1 MGSTH
6 PGASPE
12 RIELARAIA
21 ASLPKFGDWA
31 STSRQF
37 DTPYGR
43 LGYRRISILW
53 VLRHGLVEP
62 KDATTTGLA
71 RLYRLQ
77 PSVLTRALA
86 SMEHDGLITRQVDPD
101 DSRVHRVAITELGIE
116 VSRYVEDLYIG
127 EVLEAIA
134 SMPDETID
142 PLTESVRQLDVI
154 ADELDRRR
162 FGRTCRAD
170 PGAGRS

>member
-1 MGSTH
+1 MSSTH
-6 PGASPE
+6 PGATPE

-21 ASLPKFGDWA
+21 ASLPKFGEWA
-31 STSRQF
+31 SASRQF

-53 VLRHGLVEP
+53 VLRHGLVDP
-62 KDATTTGLA
+62 KNATTTGLA
-71 RLYRLQ
+71 RFYRVQ

-86 SMEHDGLITRQVDPD
+86 SMECDGLISRTIDPD
-101 DSRVHRVAITELGIE
+101 DSRVIRVEITDRGIE

-134 SMPDETID
+134 RLPEAAIC
-142 PLTESVRQLDVI
+142 PLADSVRQLDQI
-154 ADELDRRR
+154 ADELDHRR
-162 FGRTCRAD
+162 FCRTRRAPHD
-170 PGAGRS
+170 PTAT

>member
-1 MGSTH
+1 MSSRH
-6 PGASPE
+6 PGATPE

-21 ASLPKFGDWA
+21 SSLPKFGHWA

-53 VLRHGLVEP
+53 VLRHGLVDP

-71 RLYRLQ
+71 RLYRVQ

-86 SMEHDGLITRQVDPD
+86 SMESDGLITRAIDRA
-101 DSRVHRVAITELGIE
+101 DSRVIRVKITELGLE

-127 EVLEAIA
+127 EVLEALTSLSEDAICPLAA
-134 SMPDETID
+134 S
-142 PLTESVRQLDVI
+142 VHQLDGI

-162 FGRTCRAD
+162 FDRTCRA
-170 PGAGRS
+170 PGNAAE